1 VAMLCES
8 IPRDKV
14 ATADRLLAQ
23 FGLPYRLGSW
33 IEDIDFDVDAAL
45 DQVDTLFAAHD
56 VLIEGRPEE
65 CAALIAA
72 MDYPWA
78 GDAADQ
84 ACDDIECQRSFWDQ
98 VADVLLW
105 LAEQIVQILD
115 YIVDFLRIV
124 VAWITW
130 IAVALALVALAI
142 VVIAT
147 LCTMG
152 PGIITA
158 VMEGPAF
165 AVLGALSLIG
175 TAVSVLLA
183 LLNMLFDWLETVIR
197 DARGRICGKGL
208 PSLPDW
214 DPTGWEPPLWPA

>member
-1 VAMLCES
+1 MLCDS

-23 FGLPYRLGSW
+23 FGLPYRLRAW
-33 IEDIDFDVDAAL
+33 IDDIDFDVDAAL
-45 DQVDTLFAAHD
+45 DQVDTLFTAHD
-56 VLIEGRPEE
+56 VLKEGRPED
-65 CAALIAA
+65 CAALFAA
-72 MDYPWA
+72 MGHPWTGGA
-78 GDAADQ
+78 SDQ

-98 VADVLLW
+98 VADFLLW
-105 LAEQIVQILD
+105 LAEQIVQLLD
-115 YIVDFLRIV
+115 YVVDFLRIV

-130 IAVALALVALAI
+130 IAIALALVALAI

-147 LCTMG
+147 LCSMG

-158 VMEGPAF
+158 VVEGPAF
-165 AVLGALSLIG
+165 AVLGALLLIG
-175 TAVSVLLA
+175 TAVSILLA
-183 LLNMLFDWLETVIR
+183 LLNKLFDWLETVIR